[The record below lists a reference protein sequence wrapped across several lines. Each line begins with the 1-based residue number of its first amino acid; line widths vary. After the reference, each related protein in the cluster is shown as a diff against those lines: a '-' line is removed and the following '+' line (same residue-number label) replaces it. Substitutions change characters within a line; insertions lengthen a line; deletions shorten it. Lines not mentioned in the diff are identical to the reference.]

1 MIDQHYVVVQKEYVS
16 LQYNCGGLFD
26 LFNEVTMSV
35 VRVWQ
40 KEPRM
45 RKMR

>member
-1 MIDQHYVVVQKEYVS
+1 MIDQHYIVVQKVYVS

-26 LFNEVTMSV
+26 LFNEVTMN

-45 RKMR
+45 KKMR